1 MILYMVIKIIFNS
14 YFLLSELNIS
24 LTKVFKN
31 HLDPILGKIIE
42 IIILKVNL

>member
-14 YFLLSELNIS
+14 YFVLSELNIS

-31 HLDPILGKIIE
+31 HLDSIRGKIIE
-42 IIILKVNL
+42 